1 MSNENFKIKETLMAL
16 SSAFGV
22 SGCESSVHKIVT
34 DILNTITDHSCKIEV
49 DSTGNLMAYIG
60 EQIEGRKTLLLDAH
74 LDQIGFIV
82 TFIDENGFVKL
93 GELGRGD
100 KRLLPAQSV
109 TIYGEEKVRGVFTSL
124 PPHVQA
130 DSTKSPKL
138 DELSIDT
145 GFTKSELE
153 GKIKLGDPVL
163 IDSEPREL
171 LNGKIC
177 GRAMDNR
184 SGVVAVLYAISQIH
198 GKSTDFNIAVQFS
211 AQEEVGTRGARTS
224 AFKISPDEAII
235 VDVSFGKTPEL
246 SLSKTAELG
255 SGVMIGYSSVLSRR
269 MSRAFTKLAKK
280 REIPHTIE
288 VMAGGTGTNADPIG
302 ETNAGVEAITLSIP
316 LRYMHTPV
324 EVVDIA
330 DIKAVG
336 ELIASYV
343 LSENGGNA

>member
-1 MSNENFKIKETLMAL
+1 MASKKFKIKETLMAL
-16 SSAFGV
+16 SSALGV
-22 SGCESSVHKIVT
+22 SGSESSAHKIVT
-34 DILNTITDHSCKIEV
+34 DILNTITDHSCKIGV

-74 LDQIGFIV
+74 LDQIGFVV

-93 GELGRGD
+93 SELGRGD

-109 TIYGEEKVRGVFTSL
+109 TIYGEEKVRGIFTSL
-124 PPHVQA
+124 PPHVKT
-130 DSTKSPKL
+130 DNTKSPKL

-163 IDSEPREL
+163 IDSVPREL

-184 SGVVAVLYAISQIH
+184 SGVVAVLYAISKIY
-198 GKSTDFNIAVQFS
+198 GEKTDFNIIAQFT

-224 AFKISPDEAII
+224 TFKISPDEAIV

-246 SLSKTAELG
+246 TLSKTAELG
-255 SGVMIGYSSVLSRR
+255 SGVMIGYSSVLSKR
-269 MSRAFTKLAKK
+269 MSKEVTKLAKK
-280 REIPHTIE
+280 SKIPYTIE
-288 VMAGGTGTNADPIG
+288 VMASGTGTNADPIA
-302 ETNAGVEAITLSIP
+302 ETNAGVEAVTLSIP

-336 ELIASYV
+336 ELIAGYV
-343 LSENGGNA
+343 LSENGGNV